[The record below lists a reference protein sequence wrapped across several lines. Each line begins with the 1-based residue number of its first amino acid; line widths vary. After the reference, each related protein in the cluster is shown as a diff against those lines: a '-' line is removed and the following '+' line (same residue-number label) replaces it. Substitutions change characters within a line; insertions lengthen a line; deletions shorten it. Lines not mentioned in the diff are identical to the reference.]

1 MIIIDKSLVLGDN
14 IICMGKNGIEKEN
27 EQEEN
32 RMKISGVIC
41 EYNPFH
47 NGHLYHIEQTRRN
60 GATHIVSVM
69 SGSFVQRGDAAIMDK
84 HRRARLAVRSGVD
97 LVIELPVQF
106 SLASAES
113 FAAGAVWLLNGLGV
127 VDELSFGS
135 ESGDVAKL
143 TSALETVDEIA
154 AGKKSEILEIM
165 EKGYTYPRALCSVVN
180 GIEPRAGAL
189 ISEPN
194 NMLAI
199 EYIRA
204 LKAFR
209 SDIQPFTVKRSGAA
223 HDSSE
228 TSDGTASA
236 SYIRERILS
245 GADTSE
251 LESLMP
257 EIWANAVRECI
268 ASGSIAK
275 LERLERVILYRLR
288 MSSPEEIASLSDV
301 GQGLEHR
308 IYGARM
314 ASSLE
319 ELLFSVKTKR
329 YTMARI
335 KRILLSLLIGI
346 TREDMTHMPPYG
358 RILALNERGR
368 EILAKAKGRA
378 SMPYAT
384 SIASLSRVNRVTKRF
399 AELEG
404 RASDIYGLSL
414 DTVTSSADDMK
425 AKIMIDLE

>member
-1 MIIIDKSLVLGDN
+1 
-14 IICMGKNGIEKEN
+14 
-27 EQEEN
+27 
-32 RMKISGVIC
+32 MKISGIIC

-47 NGHLYHIEQTRRN
+47 NGHLFHIRETRKN
-60 GATHIVSVM
+60 GATHVVAVM
-69 SGSFVQRGDAAIMDK
+69 SGNFVQRGDTAVMDK
-84 HRRARLAVRSGVD
+84 LERARLAVHSGAD

-106 SLASAES
+106 CLSSAEN
-113 FAAGAVWLLNGLGV
+113 FASGAVWLLNSMGCI
-127 VDELSFGS
+127 DELSFGS
-135 ESGDVAKL
+135 ECGDIDKL
-143 TSALETVDEIA
+143 QKALDTVEITA
-154 AGKKSEILEIM
+154 AVQKDTIREIM
-165 EKGYTYPRALCSVVN
+165 EKGYTYPRALTSVIN
-180 GIEPRAGAL
+180 GTDSETAAV

-194 NMLAI
+194 NLLAI
-199 EYIRA
+199 EYMRA
-204 LKAFR
+204 LKKYR
-209 SDIQPFTVKRSGAA
+209 SDMQPFTVKRVNTP
-223 HDSSE
+223 HDSA
-228 TSDGTASA
+228 DAVNGYASA